1 MQAQPAPRG
10 SSLLRQFL
18 LFLLLLILLAVLY
31 CNNVAWFHQTGAQV
45 REAVVAVLR
54 KACGAFNLNPWH
66 DDGDAVAFHPPLERV
81 ARAPVDRG
89 IDAAAL
95 PPGMT
100 PMPAPMPEGGPMNAE
115 PMPPGLPGPAYGA
128 PMQDAPHM
136 PPMQQVPPMAMRMP
150 PTAMPMPPMADV
162 DGLDEARIAF
172 ARGDMRA
179 AVEAYRGF
187 LALNPDSIAG
197 HGELGNVYYSVGML
211 PAAARAYFDAA
222 ARALD
227 QGQARIAEQLLPAI
241 GQGNPMLADM
251 LEERLG
257 EARGE
262 APGAREVMPRGY
274 GMPPGMR

>member
-1 MQAQPAPRG
+1 MTMQAQPAPRG

-31 CNNVAWFHQTGAQV
+31 CNNVAWFHQAGAQV
-45 REAVVAVLR
+45 REAVVAVLQ

-66 DDGDAVAFHPPLERV
+66 DDGDTVAFHPPLERV

-95 PPGMT
+95 PPGMS
-100 PMPAPMPEGGPMNAE
+100 PMPAPMLDGAPMSAE

-128 PMQDAPHM
+128 PMQDAPPM
-136 PPMQQVPPMAMRMP
+136 PQVPPM
-150 PTAMPMPPMADV
+150 AMPMPPMADV
-162 DGLDEARIAF
+162 DGLDEARVAF
-172 ARGDMRA
+172 SRGDMRM

-227 QGQARIAEQLLPAI
+227 QGQPRLAEQLLPAI

-251 LEERLG
+251 LDERLR

-262 APGAREVMPRGY
+262 AMR
-274 GMPPGMR
+274 PGMR